1 MEVEMSKSLMFAGT
15 LALVVAVVFIGAGVA
30 FADSEAPES
39 PFVGHHGEGPG
50 HGPRRWNR
58 S

>member
-1 MEVEMSKSLMFAGT
+1 MSKSLMFAGT

-30 FADSEAPES
+30 FADSEARES